1 MIDKLDELSDRELE
15 ILRLLATGASNK
27 EIASQLF
34 ISPNTVKVHLRNIFS
49 KIEVNSRTEAAM
61 YAVNVGIITGTPES
75 SESDKTAR
83 DESGLSPEGASTL
96 SQKKWVWG
104 LVGLSAVLLFVAVG
118 MLFNLLNGPD
128 DQNVPANLSE
138 TSRGWQ
144 SLKGMPTA
152 RHSLAVTAYED
163 LIYTI
168 GGSSAQ
174 GVTGVVEGYDPGTDT
189 WTPLSTK
196 PTPVEQIQA
205 EVLGG
210 LIYVPGGRL
219 DTGEVSDI
227 LEIYDPRQ
235 DVWTSGESLPMAV
248 SAYALAAFEGQ
259 LYLFGGWDGDQYLA
273 TVYSY
278 DPETNNWREEPDMP
292 TARAFTGAGIA
303 GRKIYI
309 VGGFDGKQALTLSE
323 VFIPDLI
330 ESESSSAPWSPA
342 NPLPEAVYA
351 MGVSS
356 VADVLYVVGGKAD
369 TSREYS
375 ALVYFDQTGEWQ
387 AFNGPEDG
395 AEYGLGLTNLGVNLY
410 AIGGSSQD
418 SPLSNNSNY
427 QVMYTV
433 SFPIIVK

>member
-1 MIDKLDELSDRELE
+1 MTDKLDELSDRELE

-61 YAVNVGIITGTPES
+61 YAVNMGIITRTPEYG
-75 SESDKTAR
+75 ESDKTAQ
-83 DESGLSPEGASTL
+83 DETETPPTVAAALF
-96 SQKKWVWG
+96 QKRWIWG
-104 LVGLSAVLLFVAVG
+104 FVGLFIVLLFVAIG
-118 MLFNLLNGPD
+118 MLLYLLNGPD
-128 DQNVPANLSE
+128 GQNIPANSSQ

-144 SLKGMPTA
+144 SLKNMPTA

-163 LIYTI
+163 QIYTI
-168 GGSSAQ
+168 GGTSTH
-174 GVTGVVEGYDPGTDT
+174 GVTGVVEGYSPETDT
-189 WTPLSTK
+189 WKPLSTK

-219 DTGEVSDI
+219 DSGEVSDI

-235 DVWTSGESLPMAV
+235 DAWTSGKSLPVAV
-248 SAYALAAFEGQ
+248 SAYALAAFEGR
-259 LYLFGGWDGDQYLA
+259 LYLFGGWDGDHYLT

-278 DPETNNWREEPDMP
+278 DPETNKWREEPEMP
-292 TARAFTGAGIA
+292 TARAFAGAGVA

-309 VGGFDGKQALTLSE
+309 VGGYDGEQALSLSE
-323 VFIPDLI
+323 VFIPDLL
-330 ESESSSAPWSPA
+330 ESSSYSWSPA

-356 VADVLYVVGGKAD
+356 VADVIYVVGGKANA
-369 TSREYS
+369 SRDYS

-418 SPLSNNSNY
+418 NPLSNNSNY

-433 SFPIIVK
+433 SFPIIIK

>member
-1 MIDKLDELSDRELE
+1 MTDKLDELSDRELE

-61 YAVNVGIITGTPES
+61 YAVNVGIIAGVPDYIES
-75 SESDKTAR
+75 EKTAQ
-83 DESGLSPEGASTL
+83 DEYAPPTDVSSSLF
-96 SQKKWVWG
+96 KKRWIWG
-104 LVGLSAVLLFVAVG
+104 FVSLFIILLFIAIG
-118 MLFNLLNGPD
+118 MLLYLINRPD
-128 DQNVPANLSE
+128 VQNIPVNSSE
-138 TSRGWQ
+138 TSLGWQ

-163 LIYTI
+163 QIYTI
-168 GGSSAQ
+168 AGISAQ
-174 GVTGVVEGYDPGTDT
+174 GVTGVVEGYYPETDT
-189 WTPLSTK
+189 WEILSTK
-196 PTPVEQIQA
+196 PTPVEQVQA

-210 LIYVPGGRL
+210 LIYVPGGSL
-219 DTGEVSDI
+219 ASGEVSDI

-235 DVWTSGESLPMAV
+235 DIWTNGESLPIAV
-248 SAYALAAFEGQ
+248 SAYALAAFEGR
-259 LYLFGGWDGDQYLA
+259 LYLFGGWDGNQSLA
-273 TVYSY
+273 TVFSY
-278 DPETNNWREEPDMP
+278 DPATNKWREEPEMP
-292 TARAFTGAGIA
+292 TARAFAGAGIA

-309 VGGFDGKQALTLSE
+309 VGGFDGKQALSVNE

-330 ESESSSAPWSPA
+330 DSSVGPWSPA
-342 NPLPEAVYA
+342 NSLPEAVYA

-356 VADVLYVVGGKAD
+356 VADVIYVVGGKSDA
-369 TSREYS
+369 SRQYS
-375 ALVYFDQTGEWQ
+375 SVVYFDQTGEWQ

-410 AIGGSSQD
+410 AIGGSSQGN
-418 SPLSNNSNY
+418 PLSNNSNY